1 LIARPNLGKE
11 SQVQDILL
19 EDSHALDGP
28 SSQFIFDEARQFT
41 PGGVNTSIR
50 QVGLPLVFTE
60 AQGSYITDA
69 DGKRYL
75 DYHAAF
81 GAIVLGHNDERVNA
95 AATGTLA
102 QLDLV
107 GVGTTVQEVELA
119 KRIVR
124 HVPAAEKVHICVTG
138 TEATFHAIRVSRAYT
153 GRRKI
158 IKFQGCFHG
167 GHDYLLMN
175 VISKPEM
182 IGRHDPGSAGM
193 LPEVVAETLI
203 ATFNDLDSVERL
215 YAEHPDQIAAVILE
229 PIPHNI
235 GCVLPA
241 PGFLEGLRELTTR
254 HGSVLIF
261 DEVITGFRHGLGGI
275 QGASG
280 VTPDL
285 TTMGKAM
292 ANGYPI
298 AALAGQEAI
307 MDRFATAGG
316 DVFFAGTY
324 NAHPMCTAASLATIE
339 IFESGE
345 VHNHVF
351 RLGELLRAELA
362 DLIERI
368 GLPAQVSGYGSV
380 FCVYFI
386 DPSIPILS
394 YTDLLQNDH
403 DRYYRFHKGMVDRGV
418 FMLPMTLK
426 RNHISA
432 SHTEEDIA
440 RTLEAAESTLRE
452 IARS

>member
-1 LIARPNLGKE
+1 M
-11 SQVQDILL
+11 QDILL
-19 EDSHALDGP
+19 EDSQALSDG
-28 SSQFIFDEARQFT
+28 SSLSIWEEAQRYT

-69 DGKRYL
+69 EGKRYL

-81 GAIVLGHNDERVNA
+81 GAIVLGHNDQRVNA
-95 AATGTLA
+95 AASGTLA

-119 KRIVR
+119 KRIVE

-138 TEATFHAIRVSRAYT
+138 TEATFHAIRVSRAFT

-182 IGRHDPGSAGM
+182 VGQKDPGSAGM
-193 LPEVVAETLI
+193 LPEVVSETLV
-203 ATFNDLDSVERL
+203 ATFNDLSSVEQL
-215 YAEHPDQIAAVILE
+215 YRDNPDQIAAVILE

-241 PGFLEGLRELTTR
+241 PGFLEGLRELTTL

-298 AALAGQEAI
+298 AALAGNEAI
-307 MDRFATAGG
+307 MSRFATAGG

-324 NAHPMCTAASLATIE
+324 NAHPMCTAA
-339 IFESGE
+339 
-345 VHNHVF
+345 
-351 RLGELLRAELA
+351 
-362 DLIERI
+362 
-368 GLPAQVSGYGSV
+368 
-380 FCVYFI
+380 
-386 DPSIPILS
+386 
-394 YTDLLQNDH
+394 
-403 DRYYRFHKGMVDRGV
+403 
-418 FMLPMTLK
+418 
-426 RNHISA
+426 
-432 SHTEEDIA
+432 
-440 RTLEAAESTLRE
+440 
-452 IARS
+452 